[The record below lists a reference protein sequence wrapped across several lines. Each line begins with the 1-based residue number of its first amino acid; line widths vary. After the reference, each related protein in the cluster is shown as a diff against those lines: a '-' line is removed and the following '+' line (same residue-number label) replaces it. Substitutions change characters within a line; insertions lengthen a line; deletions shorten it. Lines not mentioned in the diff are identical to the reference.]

1 MNQFTMFFLAFQLI
15 GTLILMIT
23 MDAILIE
30 SKGIKY
36 KVLYYTIHLFI
47 NTFVFLVV
55 KIPII
60 QFITTSAA
68 IYLLTY
74 AYVCNTSMRIDAA
87 IIILT
92 TLTVS
97 EFLMVLISGVFDF
110 YWYRT
115 PQIDTYFAFILV
127 LILRLLIYFLVK
139 RYKIYGIKNIEKN
152 PRRIMLILPYIL
164 VTVLTIIMTQSLEHP
179 ITRLLIGSLGL
190 MIIIIILYSYSLII
204 KSTKDKYE
212 MEFIRIQNELYKKEL
227 DLLNY
232 QNEKTM
238 KLRHDFKNMVIMI
251 NDLVE
256 GNKID
261 EIQQVLNKYYIS
273 ELGTS
278 YVNTSNRDVDSLL
291 NYKIGEMKN
300 QDIKPNLDILVPAT
314 PFIDAYDFFVLLGNL
329 LDNAIEANLK
339 LKVNRWIDIR
349 IALKEQLLIIE
360 VTNPVKHDLE
370 IKDAKYITTTKN
382 DTGHGY
388 GLKSIDE
395 IVKKYN
401 GSFVL
406 EQDDRTINAKIKLI
420 VNT

>member
-1 MNQFTMFFLAFQLI
+1 
-15 GTLILMIT
+15 
-23 MDAILIE
+23 
-30 SKGIKY
+30 
-36 KVLYYTIHLFI
+36 
-47 NTFVFLVV
+47 
-55 KIPII
+55 
-60 QFITTSAA
+60 
-68 IYLLTY
+68 
-74 AYVCNTSMRIDAA
+74 MRIDAA

-238 KLRHDFKNMVIMI
+238 KLRHDF
-251 NDLVE
+251 
-256 GNKID
+256 
-261 EIQQVLNKYYIS
+261 
-273 ELGTS
+273 
-278 YVNTSNRDVDSLL
+278 
-291 NYKIGEMKN
+291 
-300 QDIKPNLDILVPAT
+300 
-314 PFIDAYDFFVLLGNL
+314 
-329 LDNAIEANLK
+329 
-339 LKVNRWIDIR
+339 
-349 IALKEQLLIIE
+349 
-360 VTNPVKHDLE
+360 
-370 IKDAKYITTTKN
+370 
-382 DTGHGY
+382 
-388 GLKSIDE
+388 
-395 IVKKYN
+395 
-401 GSFVL
+401 
-406 EQDDRTINAKIKLI
+406 
-420 VNT
+420 

>member
-1 MNQFTMFFLAFQLI
+1 MNQFTAFFLAFQLI
-15 GTLILMIT
+15 GTLILMLT

-36 KVLYYTIHLFI
+36 KVLYYAINLFI
-47 NTFVFLVV
+47 NTLVFLFV
-55 KIPII
+55 KKPVI
-60 QFITTSAA
+60 QFITTFAT

-74 AYVCNTSMRIDAA
+74 AYVCDTSMRIDAA

-92 TLTVS
+92 ILAVS
-97 EFLMVLISGVFDF
+97 EFVVFLLVGVFDL
-110 YWYRT
+110 YWYRLS
-115 PQIDTYFAFILV
+115 QIEPYFAFMLV
-127 LILRLLIYFLVK
+127 LVFRLLIYLLVK

-164 VTVLTIIMTQSLEHP
+164 ITVLTIIMTQSLEHP
-179 ITRLLIGSLGL
+179 ITRLLMGSLGL

-212 MEFIRIQNELYKKEL
+212 MEFIRIQNDLYEKEL
-227 DLLNY
+227 DLVNY

-251 NDLVE
+251 NDLAE

-278 YVNTSNRDVDSLL
+278 YVNTSNKDVDSLL
-291 NYKIGEMKN
+291 NYKMGEMKK
-300 QDIKPNLDILVPAT
+300 QDIKPNLDILVPANQ
-314 PFIDAYDFFVLLGNL
+314 FMDAYDLFVLLGNL
-329 LDNAIEANLK
+329 IDNAIEANLK
-339 LKVNRWIDIR
+339 LRDNRWIDIR
-349 IALKEQLLIIE
+349 IVLKEQLLIIG
-360 VTNPVKHDLE
+360 VSNPVNHDLE

-401 GSFVL
+401 GTFVL
-406 EQDDRTINAKIKLI
+406 GQNDHALNAKIKLI
-420 VNT
+420 INN

>member
-238 KLRHDFKNMVIMI
+238 KLRHDF
-251 NDLVE
+251 
-256 GNKID
+256 
-261 EIQQVLNKYYIS
+261 
-273 ELGTS
+273 
-278 YVNTSNRDVDSLL
+278 
-291 NYKIGEMKN
+291 
-300 QDIKPNLDILVPAT
+300 
-314 PFIDAYDFFVLLGNL
+314 
-329 LDNAIEANLK
+329 
-339 LKVNRWIDIR
+339 
-349 IALKEQLLIIE
+349 
-360 VTNPVKHDLE
+360 
-370 IKDAKYITTTKN
+370 
-382 DTGHGY
+382 
-388 GLKSIDE
+388 
-395 IVKKYN
+395 
-401 GSFVL
+401 
-406 EQDDRTINAKIKLI
+406 
-420 VNT
+420 